1 MLGAMPLNLDDL
13 ERAQRLV
20 YQHMAP
26 TPQYAWPLLCQALG
40 RETWVKHE
48 NHTPTGAFKVR
59 GGLTYLDALSRR
71 HAPPAQLITAT
82 RGNHGQSIP
91 FAASR
96 FGLKTTVLVPQ
107 GNSTEKNAAMQAW
120 GATLEVFGDDFDA
133 ARAEAE
139 RRAAEGEAEMVPSFH
154 NDLILGVATYG
165 LELMTAVADLDA
177 IYVPIG
183 MGSGICSLIRVRD
196 ALGVRT
202 DIVGVVSDA
211 ADAMARSVEQG
222 RIVETATANTL
233 ADGMACRVPHPEAF
247 AEIQRGAARIVR
259 VSDAEVAE
267 AIRLLYRATH
277 NVAEGAGAA
286 ACAAAALERARGG
299 RVAVILTGGNIDSD
313 QLADILSAG

>member
-1 MLGAMPLNLDDL
+1 MLAAMPLDL
-13 ERAQRLV
+13 NALKRAQQLV

-26 TPQYAWPLLCQALG
+26 TPQYAWPLLSQALG

-48 NHTPTGAFKVR
+48 NHTPTGAFTVR
-59 GGLTYLDALSRR
+59 GGLTYMDALSQRN
-71 HAPPAQLITAT
+71 APPTQLITAT

-96 FGLKTTVLVPQ
+96 FGLKTTVLVPH

-139 RRAAEGEAEMVPSFH
+139 RRAAQGEAEMVPSFH
-154 NDLILGVATYG
+154 DDLILGVATYG

-196 ALGVRT
+196 ALGIRT
-202 DIVGVVSDA
+202 EIIGVVSDA

-247 AEIQRGAARIVR
+247 AEIKRGAARIVR
-259 VSDAEVAE
+259 VSDAEVAD
-267 AIRLLYRATH
+267 AIRLLYRTTH

-286 ACAAAALERARGG
+286 ACAAAALERTRGG
-299 RVAVILTGGNIDSD
+299 RVAVILTGGNIDSG